1 MNSFWFDLPGIEPE
15 SNVLVDDAAIVRF
28 LWHIDVAELGIGKLF
43 LFLVSLLF
51 FSSLFLYC
59 MCIDAYA

>member
-1 MNSFWFDLPGIEPE
+1 MNNFWFDLPGIEPE

-28 LWHIDVAELGIGKLF
+28 LWHIDVAELGMGK

>member
-15 SNVLVDDAAIVRF
+15 SNALVDDAAVVRF

-43 LFLVSLLF
+43 LFLLSLLF
-51 FSSLFLYC
+51 FSS
-59 MCIDAYA
+59 